1 MRECPCKK
9 QDLCGRCEYPLKE
22 LRRKAS
28 KHDCEGGPTG
38 YGAAHADSTGEKWH
52 VVWRQHEDASASVQR
67 KTEADPVP
75 PEVTASLD
83 AARAAARAA
92 RETATKR
99 KAARQTNHLNVTAAA
114 ETPPAKRHQSES
126 MVPSV
131 MISDP
136 AVPVVNTTGLK

>member
-1 MRECPCKK
+1 M
-9 QDLCGRCEYPLKE
+9 
-22 LRRKAS
+22 AS
-28 KHDCEGGPTG
+28 CLE
-38 YGAAHADSTGEKWH
+38 
-52 VVWRQHEDASASVQR
+52 QHEDASVQR

-75 PEVTASLD
+75 PEVVANLD
-83 AARAAARAA
+83 AARAA

-99 KAARQTNHLNVTAAA
+99 KAARQTKHLTVTSAA
-114 ETPPAKRHQSES
+114 ETRPAKRHQSES